1 MKKIL
6 FFSLVFSVIITA
18 GTGCPV
24 SAANNAEKSRDLLPN
39 VEEQITPQ
47 HVDTIPIDVQCILKD
62 VEQIIELIA
71 HFLVNLEDSISLS
84 PYQNIL

>member
-1 MKKIL
+1 MH
-6 FFSLVFSVIITA
+6 SGSEVGS
-18 GTGCPV
+18 
-24 SAANNAEKSRDLLPN
+24 
-39 VEEQITPQ
+39 
-47 HVDTIPIDVQCILKD
+47 LKD